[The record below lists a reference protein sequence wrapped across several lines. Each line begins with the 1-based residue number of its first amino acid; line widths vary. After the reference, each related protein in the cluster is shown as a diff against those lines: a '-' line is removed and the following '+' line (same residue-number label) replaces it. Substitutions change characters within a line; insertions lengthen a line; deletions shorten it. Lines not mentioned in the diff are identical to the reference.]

1 MSETWYYRK
10 PDAITELP
18 ADEHAVIEASAGTGK
33 TYTLE
38 HLVVDRIV
46 AGVPIDAILVVTFT
60 RRATSDMLGRI
71 RRKLQ
76 QFAQGDDA
84 LEALGDDAPESAY
97 WSIGPDEQQ
106 RLQRAVTNFDRA
118 QIFTIHS
125 FCQRVLED
133 YPFDNRHLFDGEHVD
148 EEWFFDRCF
157 WEVLRHRFTQGE
169 CRPYFEAWMEATDG
183 NVEKLKRRLFELHG
197 LDAELRPERADFDEA
212 SLLEAAAAGELS
224 EKGGYRVR
232 TLVLHVFSEVI
243 DEELERRKSAEGY
256 FTFDDMLDRVW
267 QTLDEEADG
276 DDRSMTAALRERYRY
291 AIVDEF
297 QDTDPTQW
305 KIFERLFVEGS
316 GDHTL
321 YIIGDPKQSI
331 YGFRGADVYTY
342 LDAREQLTEGRDE
355 SVVPL
360 TDNYR
365 STEELIEGYNALL
378 TAGDEPFFTTDRIG
392 YDEVGCGFDE
402 REALREGKSI
412 PAVELMEVDQPEEV
426 EDVDRDDLEYSLRT
440 HIADAIDDLLGGS
453 PLEVSPDPGED
464 ESAVEIG
471 AGDVYVL
478 TRTNGEAHRIGEE
491 LEKRGIAHQF
501 YRERGLFQTP
511 EARDILELLRAVADP
526 WDGSLRRRAYLTPFF
541 AVPMGRV
548 LSFDD
553 VATEEG
559 APRKLLRD
567 WHQIAERHAFER
579 LFDRIVRESGVVRRK
594 LLLDNGERELINYRH
609 IFELLTNEAS
619 RAELG
624 LRELVSW
631 LHALVEEEEPYDAD
645 EGNVQ
650 RVEGDRDA
658 VQIMTI
664 HKSKGLEA
672 EVVFVYGGFGRNT
685 RGLKVFVD
693 TDGESHDRLAYV
705 STKMIEDDGY
715 EKSDWRNYL
724 DQEGQRLFYVAMTRA
739 KSKLYLSYP
748 NAECVPRS
756 DSWDSWR
763 RGDYAPVLE
772 KLDALAPEIRHG
784 GWDDD
789 VFEIAPVEYRRLTAP
804 TESLQWHRLS
814 GWKPPEIVE
823 MDFDHQVY
831 FKGHR
836 EDAPE
841 MTSFTTIQARRHS
854 GFRTEEG
861 DDLDEVTAGDPQTE
875 PSTDPREWQFP
886 RGTEAGSA
894 LHDLLERLE
903 FEHLRGRPY
912 DDWAEHPAVESLIYS
927 TLNNWGFEPDEW
939 REGAQQLIWRALRT
953 PIDLPGDGDP
963 IPLCE
968 LERTA
973 REVEFYLPIPEGYT
987 SPEGE
992 GLRAARADA
1001 GFVEG
1006 SIDFAF
1012 EYDDRIYIA
1021 DWKSNAVEEGYAP
1034 STLHDIVSRK
1044 YPMQAILYT
1053 MATMELMDVDSRE
1066 TFESRFGGCFYFFFR
1081 GMDPS
1086 SDGDAGIC
1094 YLPPNWEQMQEHW
1107 RSAAT
1112 DWDAFTSKAPEIGS
1126 AS

>member
-1 MSETWYYRK
+1 MSETWHYRK

-18 ADEHAVIEASAGTGK
+18 PDEHAVIEASAGTGK

-38 HLVVDRIV
+38 HLVVDRII
-46 AGVPIDAILVVTFT
+46 AGVPIEAILVVTFT

-76 QFAQGDDA
+76 QFAQGDESLDE
-84 LEALGDDAPESAY
+84 LPDDAHENAY
-97 WSIGPDEQQ
+97 WSIGPDEQR
-106 RLQRAVTNFDRA
+106 RLQRAVTNFEQA

-133 YPFDNRHLFDGEHVD
+133 YPFDNRHLFEGEHVD

-157 WEVLRHRFTQGE
+157 WEVLRHRFTQTP

-197 LDAELRPERADFDEA
+197 LDAELRPRRDDLDEEA
-212 SLLEAAAAGELS
+212 LLEAAESGEIS
-224 EKGGYRVR
+224 GKDVYRTR
-232 TLVLHVFSEVI
+232 TLVLHVFDEVI
-243 DEELERRKSAEGY
+243 EDELEQRKSAGGY
-256 FTFDDMLDRVW
+256 FTFDDMLERVW
-267 QTLDEEADG
+267 ETLREEAATEG
-276 DDRSMTAALRERYRY
+276 RSMTAALRERYQY

-305 KIFERLFVEGS
+305 NIFERLFVES
-316 GDHTL
+316 GGPHTL

-342 LDAREQLTEGRDE
+342 LDAREQLTEDNDQ

-365 STEELIEGYNALL
+365 STEELIDGYNALL
-378 TAGDEPFFTTDRIG
+378 TAGDEPFFTTNRIE
-392 YDEVGCGFDE
+392 YSEVGCGFDQ
-402 REALREGKSI
+402 REAMRDGESV
-412 PAVELMEVDQPEEV
+412 PAVELMEGAEPADREEV
-426 EDVDRDDLEYSLRT
+426 ERDDVEYSLRT
-440 HIADAIDDLLGGS
+440 HIGDAIDDLLTGP

-464 ESAVEIG
+464 DEQVEVG
-471 AGDVYVL
+471 AGDIYVL
-478 TRTNGEAHRIGEE
+478 TRTNEEAHRIGEE
-491 LEKRGIAHQF
+491 LDKRGVAHQF

-511 EARDILELLRAVADP
+511 EARDILELLRAIADP
-526 WDGSLRRRAYLTPFF
+526 WDGSSRRRAYLTPFF

-553 VATEEG
+553 IATEEG

-567 WHQIAERHAFER
+567 WHQIAERQAFER
-579 LFDRIVRESGVVRRK
+579 LFDRILHESGVVRRK

-631 LHALVEEEEPYDAD
+631 LHALIEEEEPYDAD

-693 TDGESHDRLAYV
+693 TEGERHDRLAYV
-705 STKMIEDDGY
+705 STKMIEDDGH

-739 KSKLYLSYP
+739 KSKLFLSYP
-748 NAECVPRS
+748 NADAVPRS

-772 KLDALAPEIRHG
+772 KLDALSPEVRAG
-784 GWDDD
+784 QWDDAIFD
-789 VFEIAPVEYRRLTAP
+789 IASVDYRRLTAP
-804 TESLQWHRLS
+804 TEQLHWHRLS
-814 GWKPPEIVE
+814 AWRPPDIVE
-823 MDFDHQVY
+823 MDVDHPVY
-831 FKGHR
+831 FKEHR
-836 EDAPE
+836 ENAPE
-841 MTSFTTIQARRHS
+841 MTSFSTIHARRRA
-854 GFRTEEG
+854 GLRLEEA
-861 DDLDEVTAGDPQTE
+861 DALDEPGAVDAAEADATDRDP
-875 PSTDPREWQFP
+875 SKFP
-886 RGTEAGSA
+886 RGAEAGSA
-894 LHDLLERLE
+894 LHDILERID
-903 FEHLRGRPY
+903 FETFRGRNY
-912 DDWAEHPAVESLIYS
+912 DEWAEQPQIESLIYS
-927 TLNNWGFEPDEW
+927 TLSNWGFDADEW
-939 REGAQQLIWRALRT
+939 REGAQELIWNALQT
-953 PIDLPGDGDP
+953 PVDLPPTEDRR
-963 IPLCE
+963 PLAE
-968 LERTA
+968 LERKA
-973 REVEFYLPIPEGYT
+973 REVDFYLPIPEGYV
-987 SPEGE
+987 SPEE
-992 GLRAARADA
+992 DGLREARAES

-1006 SIDFAF
+1006 SIDLAF
-1012 EYDDRIYIA
+1012 EHDGRIYIA
-1021 DWKSNAVEEGYAP
+1021 DWKSNALEDDYGP
-1034 STLHDIVSRK
+1034 SELRTLVARE
-1044 YPMQAILYT
+1044 YPMQVTLYT
-1053 MATMELMDVDSRE
+1053 MATMELMDLDDRE
-1066 TFESRFGGCFYFFFR
+1066 TFERRFGGCFYFFFR
-1081 GMDPS
+1081 GMEPADDS
-1086 SDGDAGIC
+1086 HSGIC
-1094 YLPPNWEQMQEHW
+1094 YLPPDWEQMQTHW
-1107 RSAAT
+1107 RQASE
-1112 DWDAFTSKAPEIGS
+1112 DWEAFKAEAPDL
-1126 AS
+1126 ASM